1 MGADVT
7 AELRALDIVL
17 EDDPTAL
24 PTQTSILPFEEAL
37 SSALRVRPEASAAK
51 RRLGVDEL
59 NARLAHN
66 ALLPRLD
73 LTAQGQAA
81 GLAGNQAPYVSLVG
95 TTVPGST
102 SGFVTSLGQ
111 VLAFNSPAYGGG
123 LTFTF
128 PFRNSA
134 ASAQLAD
141 AYVNRTRDRY
151 SELQVKQQITL
162 DVRQA
167 ITMLELANSTIEA
180 ARKARDLSVKNVEA
194 EQQKYELGTV
204 TAFEV
209 LDSQNQL
216 ASSENALLGAFV
228 GYQEAYMSYQ
238 RATWTLLDGL
248 GMVLETPKVR

>member
-1 MGADVT
+1 
-7 AELRALDIVL
+7 
-17 EDDPTAL
+17 
-24 PTQTSILPFEEAL
+24 
-37 SSALRVRPEASAAK
+37 
-51 RRLGVDEL
+51 
-59 NARLAHN
+59 
-66 ALLPRLD
+66 
-73 LTAQGQAA
+73 
-81 GLAGNQAPYVSLVG
+81 
-95 TTVPGST
+95 
-102 SGFVTSLGQ
+102 
-111 VLAFNSPAYGGG
+111 
-123 LTFTF
+123 
-128 PFRNSA
+128 
-134 ASAQLAD
+134 
-141 AYVNRTRDRY
+141 VNRTRDRY